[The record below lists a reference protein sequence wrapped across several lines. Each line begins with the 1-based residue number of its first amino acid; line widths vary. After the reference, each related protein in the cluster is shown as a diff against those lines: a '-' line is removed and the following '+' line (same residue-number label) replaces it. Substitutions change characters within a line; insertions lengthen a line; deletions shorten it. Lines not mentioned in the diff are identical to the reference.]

1 MGERVFILY
10 VFIARE
16 GKGKVKI
23 EEWVRH
29 STRSLLM
36 TTWVLG
42 KWGKKGYACT
52 KALRGKCVKGD

>member
-1 MGERVFILY
+1 MPSEGGWGREFFIQY

-23 EEWVRH
+23 EKWVRH
-29 STRSLLM
+29 STRSLM

-42 KWGKKGYACT
+42 KLGKKGYAMH
-52 KALRGKCVKGD
+52 ALKH